1 MAEISANEIMN
12 SKVEAL
18 EPSARFVYGLRS
30 RSMNSPLSPVDMVS
44 PLYSISGTR
53 QCFEDRFSV
62 KIPHYL
68 DLAKINLP
76 GFMFLFA
83 ARTFI
88 SEPWCAFYRSLFV
101 L

>member
-68 DLAKINLP
+68 DLAKRNLP

-83 ARTFI
+83 PRK
-88 SEPWCAFYRSLFV
+88 
-101 L
+101 

>member
-30 RSMNSPLSPVDMVS
+30 RSMNSPLSPVGMVS
-44 PLYSISGTR
+44 PLYSISVTR
-53 QCFEDRFSV
+53 QCFED
-62 KIPHYL
+62 HYL
-68 DLAKINLP
+68 DLAKRNLP

-83 ARTFI
+83 PRK
-88 SEPWCAFYRSLFV
+88 
-101 L
+101 